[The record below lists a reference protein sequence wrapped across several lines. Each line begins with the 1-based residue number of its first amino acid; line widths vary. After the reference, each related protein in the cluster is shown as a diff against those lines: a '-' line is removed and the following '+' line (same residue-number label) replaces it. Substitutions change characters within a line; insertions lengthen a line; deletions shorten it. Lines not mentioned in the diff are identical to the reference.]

1 MTTFFL
7 DTSFVLALEVTND
20 CNHVPARQYW
30 EQLVRKRFSLITT
43 SYVFDEIVT
52 YLVSRGHH
60 AKAVEVG
67 NRLLSGGLHRCT

>member
-7 DTSFVLALEVTND
+7 DTSFVLGLEVTND

-67 NRLLSGGLHRCT
+67 NRLLSGRLHRCT